1 MVTAVAQEDLEINRS
16 GTNVFEITDL
26 NGTSLTSKA
35 VKFMAKWHPLDA
47 NSAAVISLGTTPL
60 TGVSISGSTITLTIT
75 PNDVLTTL
83 PYETC
88 IVKYELLIDGALELR
103 GNLIIQ
109 PNIIR

>member
-26 NGTSLTSKA
+26 NGTNLSGKT
-35 VKFMAKWHPLDA
+35 VKFMAKWHPQDA
-47 NSAAVISLGTTPL
+47 NSAAVISLGTAL
-60 TGVSISGSTITLTIT
+60 TGVSISSSTITLTIT
-75 PNDVLTTL
+75 PSDVLTTL

-88 IVKYELLIDGALELR
+88 VVKYELLVDGSLELR

>member
-26 NGTSLTSKA
+26 NGTNLAGKT
-35 VKFMAKWHPLDA
+35 VKFMAKWHPQDA

-60 TGVSISGSTITLTIT
+60 TGVGISSSTITLTIA
-75 PNDVLTTL
+75 PSDVLTTL

-88 IVKYELLIDGALELR
+88 VVKYELLVDGSLELR
-103 GNLIIQ
+103 GNLIIK